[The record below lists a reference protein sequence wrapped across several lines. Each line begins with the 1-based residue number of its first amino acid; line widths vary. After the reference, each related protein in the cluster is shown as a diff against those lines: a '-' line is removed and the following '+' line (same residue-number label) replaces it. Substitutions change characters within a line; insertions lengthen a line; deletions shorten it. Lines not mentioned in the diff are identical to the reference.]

1 MERLDW
7 DNYLVLQDK
16 IDKLA
21 DEEPFSALSFLMWK
35 YYGFDFKFEVNHFG
49 ILMYSK
55 IDIETRNYITIKN
68 ENCKLCWM
76 INHPY
81 LDYDSAIDFIDLFKH
96 QQKTVI
102 KLNNGCNDVLYDN
115 LLESELDKLKL
126 EPSAVI
132 KIGNWNSNYIY
143 NLAQMYQFPGKKMQK
158 KRNHYNYYIKNFA
171 VDSVVKNI
179 KDVDS
184 ALLSQFLN
192 KSIIQYETNGNKAE
206 SEIYQYLVETEM
218 FKSDRYVGSVLYYK
232 NEIIGITLGFIHGQY
247 FEVVIERAKK
257 DIRGSF
263 QYLISN
269 NIKMHQTALEGC
281 LYMDREDDA
290 GISELDYSKRSYQ
303 PIKIYKRVLARF
315 N

>member
-1 MERLDW
+1 MEQLDW

-16 IDKLA
+16 IDKMA
-21 DEEPFSALSFLMWK
+21 DEEPFSALSLLMWK
-35 YYGFDFKFEVNHFG
+35 YYGFDFQFEINHFG

-55 IDIETRNYITIKN
+55 IDIETRDYITIKN

-76 INHPY
+76 INRPFLNPDVTTNY
-81 LDYDSAIDFIDLFKH
+81 VDLFMH

-102 KLNNGCNDVLYDN
+102 ELNSGCQDVLYDN
-115 LLESELDKLKL
+115 LLETEITKLKL
-126 EPSAVI
+126 EPSAI
-132 KIGNWNSNYIY
+132 INIGNWNSNYIY
-143 NLAQMYQFPGKKMQK
+143 NLAQMDGFPGKKMQK
-158 KRNHYNYYIKNFA
+158 KRNHYNYYIKTFA
-171 VDSVVKNI
+171 VDSIIKNI
-179 KDVDS
+179 KDVKPT
-184 ALLSQFLN
+184 LVVQFLN
-192 KSIIQYETNGNKAE
+192 ESITLYEKNGNKAE

-218 FKSDRYVGSVLYYK
+218 FKSDRYVGSVLFYK

-247 FEVVIERAKK
+247 FEVVIERAKR
-257 DIRGSF
+257 DVRGAF